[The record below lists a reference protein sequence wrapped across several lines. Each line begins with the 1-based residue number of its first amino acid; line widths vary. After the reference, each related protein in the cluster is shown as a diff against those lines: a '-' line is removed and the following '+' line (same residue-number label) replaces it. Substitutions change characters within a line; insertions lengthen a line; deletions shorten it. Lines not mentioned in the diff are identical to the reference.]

1 MTSLRRVLVIAGAAC
16 TSAALLSAQE
26 TRAPLAHFHHIHLN
40 VSDPA
45 AAIDFYTSKFDC
57 EKGRFADLV
66 DAVWTQK
73 SWLLFTKV
81 NTPPPSEITSTIW
94 HMGWGAED
102 MKATYRKQL
111 DSGTKFGT
119 PLTDISALVGQP
131 ANSGKFFYAYV
142 DGPDHALIEL
152 NTAGHHRFGHLHL
165 LSADPIAAADWYE
178 THFGWRARK
187 SPQERM
193 YEGFPVGPSA
203 SFNADNVNVIIFPMG
218 YAKKQW
224 PELWKDRT
232 TFESTK
238 GRAIDHIGFSVDN
251 LQETVD
257 RMRAAGVKIT
267 AEPRSIAGG
276 KVKFAF
282 VEGPDRIS
290 IELVEGHPV
299 KE

>member
-1 MTSLRRVLVIAGAAC
+1 MAYASALVQ
-16 TSAALLSAQE
+16 AQE
-26 TRAPLAHFHHIHLN
+26 TKPPLARFHHVHLN
-40 VSDPA
+40 VTDPK

-57 EKGRFADLV
+57 EKGRFAGLV
-66 DAVWTQK
+66 DAVWAQK

-81 NTPPPSEITSTIW
+81 NTPPPHEIVSTIW
-94 HMGWGAED
+94 HIGWGAED
-102 MKATYRKQL
+102 MKAAYQKQL
-111 DSGTKFGT
+111 DSGTRFQT

-142 DGPDHALIEL
+142 DSPDHALIEL

-165 LSADPIAAADWYE
+165 LSADPVAAAEWYE
-178 THFGWRARK
+178 KHLGFTARK
-187 SPQERM
+187 NPRERV

-218 YAKKQW
+218 YARKQW
-224 PELWKDRT
+224 PELWKDRNE
-232 TFESTK
+232 FETTK
-238 GRAIDHIGFSVDN
+238 GRAIDHVGFSVDN

-257 RMRAAGVKIT
+257 RLRAAGVRIT
-267 AEPRSIAGG
+267 AEPRSIANG